1 MIVLITGCSTGF
13 GLSIAQ
19 RFLAAG
25 ETVVAT
31 MRDPSRAPT
40 ELKGAQISALDV
52 VIDDSVDAAISRV
65 LDDHGHIDVLVNNAG
80 VGMHGAIEDTSD
92 FQAKDLFETNF
103 FGTLRVTRAVLPA
116 MRAQGSGVVVN
127 ISSLAAVV
135 TPPFGGM
142 YSATKRAL
150 EAVSEAMHFELA
162 PFGVRVHLIEP
173 GGFETSFGAN
183 RRDVS
188 GTAYSEL
195 MERWELAYEKV
206 PGREG
211 GPSDPGLVAEAVF
224 EVANDP
230 SAPLRR
236 LVGAD
241 AELIGALRKQLDDT
255 ELERAVRS
263 QLEFWDGARS
273 PVI

>member
-1 MIVLITGCSTGF
+1 MIILITGCSTGF

-25 ETVVAT
+25 DTVVAT
-31 MRDPSRAPT
+31 MRDPSRAPA
-40 ELKGAQISALDV
+40 ELEGAHVIALDV
-52 VIDDSVDAAISRV
+52 VSDESVDAAAREI
-65 LDDHGHIDVLVNNAG
+65 LEEHGRIDVLVNNAG
-80 VGMHGAIEDTSD
+80 VGMHGAIEDTGDS
-92 FQAKDLFETNF
+92 QAKDLFETNF

-127 ISSLAAVV
+127 ISSLSAVI

-142 YSATKRAL
+142 YAATKWAL

-173 GGFETSFGAN
+173 GGFDTAFGAN

-188 GTAYSEL
+188 GTAYTDL
-195 MERWELAYEKV
+195 MDRWEVAYAKV
-206 PGREG
+206 PGREAG
-211 GPSDPGLVAEAVF
+211 QSDPGRVAEVVF

-236 LVGAD
+236 LVGDD
-241 AELIGALRKQLDDT
+241 AELLGALRKQLGDT
-255 ELERAVRS
+255 ELERTMRV